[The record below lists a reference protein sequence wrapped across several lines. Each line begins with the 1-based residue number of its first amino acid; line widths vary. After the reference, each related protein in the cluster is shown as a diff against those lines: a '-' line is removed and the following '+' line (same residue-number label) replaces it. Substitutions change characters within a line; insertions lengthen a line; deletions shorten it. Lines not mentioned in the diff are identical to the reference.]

1 MAVKIFFPAAVA
13 GLVLSGV
20 AAGALP
26 AAAQQSPSVAAD
38 STFIQTASSLGL
50 LQVKLGNLAAKK
62 GSSPAVVEYGRRMVA
77 DYSKANDTFAAAAK
91 QAAFPS
97 PVLIR
102 QHQQVFEQF
111 QGLGRSSFD
120 KAYMAEMVKEHGEEV
135 ELFQKESKDGRVQ
148 SLKQLASNMLPDLQQ
163 RLALATETA
172 RSIGVQVASVSP
184 DADSGSTSS
193 GK

>member
-1 MAVKIFFPAAVA
+1 
-13 GLVLSGV
+13 
-20 AAGALP
+20 
-26 AAAQQSPSVAAD
+26 
-38 STFIQTASSLGL
+38 
-50 LQVKLGNLAAKK
+50 
-62 GSSPAVVEYGRRMVA
+62 MVA

-102 QHQQVFEQF
+102 QHQQVVEQF

-148 SLKQLASNMLPDLQQ
+148 SLKQLASSMLPDLQQ
-163 RLALATETA
+163 RLTLATETA

-184 DADSGSTSS
+184 DADTGSTSS

>member
-20 AAGALP
+20 AAGASP

-97 PVLIR
+97 PILIR
-102 QHQQVFEQF
+102 QHQQVFDQF

-120 KAYMAEMVKEHGEEV
+120 KAYMAEMVTQHSQEV
-135 ELFQKESKDGRVQ
+135 QLFQRESQHGRVQ
-148 SLKQLASNMLPDLQQ
+148 SLKQVASTMLPDVQE
-163 RLALATETA
+163 RLALATQTA
-172 RSIGVQVASVSP
+172 GSVGADVTAS
-184 DADSGSTSS
+184 AGAGQGSS
-193 GK
+193 GN

>member
-1 MAVKIFFPAAVA
+1 MAVKLFFPAAVA

-20 AAGALP
+20 AAGASP
-26 AAAQQSPSVAAD
+26 AAAQQSPSLAAD

-77 DYSKANDTFAAAAK
+77 DYSKANETFAAAAK

-102 QHQQVFEQF
+102 QHQQLFDQF

-148 SLKQLASNMLPDLQQ
+148 SLKQLASSMLPDLQQ
-163 RLALATETA
+163 RLAFATETA
-172 RSIGVQVASVSP
+172 RSIGVQVASISP
-184 DADSGSTSS
+184 DAGSTSS